1 MQGGRSGAMCGVGA
15 VLKGRSGAVCG
26 VGGVL
31 KGRRGAVCG
40 VEAVLKGRSGWCW
53 CSVAVCGVGGV
64 LEGPSATLCGVGAVL
79 QFLER
84 YSGAVQCMSVCE
96 CSGAVL
102 VVLQCCN
109 VTVCAAFARLPFA
122 CVL

>member
-15 VLKGRSGAVCG
+15 VLKGRSG
-26 VGGVL
+26 
-31 KGRRGAVCG
+31 
-40 VEAVLKGRSGWCW
+40 
-53 CSVAVCGVGGV
+53 AVCGVGGV